1 VQAGCVHFR
10 RWPFRCRVYLR
21 SCWTNDG
28 ETPPW
33 NGLCNRGRSKR
44 YGCRESVE
52 QSEPPQLFPIGK
64 SSKWARRLHE
74 NLWLLRS
81 TDFFEGQTRSLDW
94 LRSRLGELRREFD
107 YAVIHAPAV
116 GACGETGLL
125 GQIADGVILVL
136 DERRT
141 RRATAREAKAV
152 LQAANAR
159 LLGVVINERQ
169 FPIPE
174 SIYRK
179 L

>member
-1 VQAGCVHFR
+1 VGGR
-10 RWPFRCRVYLR
+10 
-21 SCWTNDG
+21 G
-28 ETPPW
+28 ET
-33 NGLCNRGRSKR
+33 R
-44 YGCRESVE
+44 
-52 QSEPPQLFPIGK
+52 
-64 SSKWARRLHE
+64 
-74 NLWLLRS
+74 
-81 TDFFEGQTRSLDW
+81 
-94 LRSRLGELRREFD
+94 
-107 YAVIHAPAV
+107 
-116 GACGETGLL
+116 LL